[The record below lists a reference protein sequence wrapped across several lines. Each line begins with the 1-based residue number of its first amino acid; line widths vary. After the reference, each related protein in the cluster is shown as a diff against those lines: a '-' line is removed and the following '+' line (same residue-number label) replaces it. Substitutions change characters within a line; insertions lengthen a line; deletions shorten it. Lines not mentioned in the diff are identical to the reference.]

1 MKKIKTIEAIEAA
14 RLIKEMCSKRKRC
27 KGCIFHATETVSPC
41 KLTIF
46 PDIWEV
52 ERSDTK

>member
-1 MKKIKTIEAIEAA
+1 MKKIKAIEAA

-27 KGCIFHATETVSPC
+27 KGCIFHDAETVSPC

-46 PDIWEV
+46 PDVWKV

>member
-1 MKKIKTIEAIEAA
+1 MSEKQKLKEAA
-14 RLIKEMCSKRKRC
+14 QLIKEMCSKRKHC
-27 KGCIFHATETVSPC
+27 KGCIFRDVNSVSPC

-52 ERSDTK
+52 D

>member
-1 MKKIKTIEAIEAA
+1 MNEEEQKLKEAA
-14 RLIKEMCSKRKRC
+14 QLIKEMCSKRKHC
-27 KGCIFHATETVSPC
+27 KGCIFHDAKTVSPC

-52 ERSDTK
+52 D